1 MTHTWVP
8 PLLTKLPS
16 EGLSFHNSLDSV
28 TPSSQGILLKK
39 LHLISNTQ
47 ANKKHKQVYL
57 SFYPSPQK
65 FKRTKVT
72 FKDGSTGFGNV

>member
-8 PLLTKLPS
+8 PLLTKLPFG
-16 EGLSFHNSLDSV
+16 GLSFHNSLDSV
-28 TPSSQGILLKK
+28 TPSGQGMLLKK

-47 ANKKHKQVYL
+47 ANKKPKQVYL

-65 FKRTKVT
+65 LKRTQVT